1 MKKLKLITDG
11 SENNEKDTKNNL
23 DFGMLITIIILL
35 CAGIVMVAS
44 ASSYY
49 ALSNYNNSN
58 YFLVRQLF
66 FGIIGFIFMIIISN
80 IDYKR
85 YKKWGYLFYI
95 ICLVLLVLVLTP
107 LGQTRNGAKRWLGFG
122 ALVFQ
127 PSEIMKIGLVIGM
140 STYLSLNYKKLN
152 SFKGY
157 IIPILMLLLVV
168 IVMFMQKHLS
178 GTIVMFVAAC
188 SIIFVS
194 GIKVKARYIIA
205 GIIAVAAMLAV
216 FIFMPSG
223 DSTESSGSF
232 RLDRIVS
239 FLNPEEDIKGGNWQA
254 AQSLYAIG
262 SGGIFGR
269 GLGQSRQK
277 YLWLPEAQN
286 DFIFSVLGEELGL
299 VGTVTVLALFSFFIY
314 RGYRIAITARDM
326 YGSLLATGI
335 TSAFALQ
342 ILVNIAVVTCTVP
355 VTGMP
360 LPFFSYGGTALFI
373 NLCAMGILLNISRT
387 CRKN

>member
-140 STYLSLNYKKLN
+140 STYLSLNYKKLT

-157 IIPILMLLLVV
+157 IIPILMLILVV

-205 GIIAVAAMLAV
+205 GIIAAAAMLAV

>member
-11 SENNEKDTKNNL
+11 SEKNEKDTKNNL

-140 STYLSLNYKKLN
+140 STYLSLNYKKLT

-157 IIPILMLLLVV
+157 IIPILMLFLVV

-205 GIIAVAAMLAV
+205 GIIAAAAMFAV

>member
-95 ICLVLLVLVLTP
+95 LCLVLLVLVLTP

-205 GIIAVAAMLAV
+205 GIIAAAAMLAV

-223 DSTESSGSF
+223 DSTESGGSF

>member
-140 STYLSLNYKKLN
+140 STYLSLNYKKLT

-205 GIIAVAAMLAV
+205 GIIAAAAMLAV

-326 YGSLLATGI
+326 YGSLLSTGI

>member
-140 STYLSLNYKKLN
+140 STYLSLNYKKLT

-205 GIIAVAAMLAV
+205 GIIAAAAMLAV

-223 DSTESSGSF
+223 DLTESSGSF

>member
-1 MKKLKLITDG
+1 MKKEIFGNKESGNVKKI
-11 SENNEKDTKNNL
+11 

-49 ALSNYNNSN
+49 SLSNYENSN
-58 YFLVRQLF
+58 YFLVRQLV
-66 FGIIGFIFMIIISN
+66 FGIVGFIVMLIISK
-80 IDYKR
+80 IDYKN
-85 YKKWGYLFYI
+85 YKRWGYIFYI
-95 ICLVLLVLVLTP
+95 LCLVLLILVLTP

-152 SFKGY
+152 SLKGY
-157 IIPILMLLLVV
+157 LVPILMLVLVV
-168 IVMFMQKHLS
+168 IVMFLQKHLS
-178 GTIVMFVAAC
+178 GTIVMVIAAI
-188 SIIFVS
+188 SIIFAS
-194 GIKVKARYIIA
+194 GIKIKLRYILLG
-205 GIIAVAAMLAV
+205 GILVVGMLAV
-216 FIFMPSG
+216 FILMPSG
-223 DSTESSGSF
+223 DTESSGSF
-232 RLDRIVS
+232 RMDRIVS
-239 FLNPEEDIKGGNWQA
+239 FLNPEEDIRGGNWQA

-299 VGTVTVLALFSFFIY
+299 VGTLTILALFSFFIY
-314 RGYRIAITARDM
+314 RGYKIAINAKDM

-373 NLCAMGILLNISRT
+373 NLCAMGIVLNISRYS
-387 CRKN
+387 KKS

>member
-140 STYLSLNYKKLN
+140 STYLSLNYKKLT

-205 GIIAVAAMLAV
+205 GIIAAAAMLAV

-299 VGTVTVLALFSFFIY
+299 VGTLTVLALFSFFIY
-314 RGYRIAITARDM
+314 RGYRIAITAKDM

>member
-140 STYLSLNYKKLN
+140 STYLSLNYKKLT

-157 IIPILMLLLVV
+157 IIPILMLFLVV

-205 GIIAVAAMLAV
+205 GIIAAAAMLAV

>member
-58 YFLVRQLF
+58 YFLVRQLL

-140 STYLSLNYKKLN
+140 STYLSLNYKKLT

-205 GIIAVAAMLAV
+205 GIIAAAAMLAV

>member
-168 IVMFMQKHLS
+168 VVMFMQKHLS

-205 GIIAVAAMLAV
+205 GGIAAAAMLAV

-223 DSTESSGSF
+223 DSTEASGSF

-326 YGSLLATGI
+326 SGSLLATGI

>member
-157 IIPILMLLLVV
+157 IIPILMLFLVV

-205 GIIAVAAMLAV
+205 GIIAAAAMLAV

-262 SGGIFGR
+262 SGGVFGR

>member
-66 FGIIGFIFMIIISN
+66 FGIVGFIFMIIISN

-140 STYLSLNYKKLN
+140 STYLSLNYKKLT

-205 GIIAVAAMLAV
+205 GIIAAAAMLAV

>member
-66 FGIIGFIFMIIISN
+66 FGIIGFVFMIIISN

-140 STYLSLNYKKLN
+140 STYLSLNYKKLT

-205 GIIAVAAMLAV
+205 GIIAAAAMLAV

>member
-95 ICLVLLVLVLTP
+95 ICLVLLLLVLTP

-140 STYLSLNYKKLN
+140 STYLSLNYKKLT

-178 GTIVMFVAAC
+178 GTIVMFVASC

-205 GIIAVAAMLAV
+205 GIIAAAAMLAV

>member
-1 MKKLKLITDG
+1 MKKLKLIADG

-205 GIIAVAAMLAV
+205 GIIAAAAMLAV

-299 VGTVTVLALFSFFIY
+299 VGAVTVLALFSFFIY

>member
-140 STYLSLNYKKLN
+140 STYLSLNYKKLT

-205 GIIAVAAMLAV
+205 GIIAAAAMLAV

-223 DSTESSGSF
+223 DPTESGGSF

-262 SGGIFGR
+262 SGGVFGR

>member
-140 STYLSLNYKKLN
+140 STYLSLNYKKLT

-205 GIIAVAAMLAV
+205 GIIAAAAMLAV

-299 VGTVTVLALFSFFIY
+299 VGAVTVLALFSFFIY
-314 RGYRIAITARDM
+314 RGYRIAITAKDM

>member
-95 ICLVLLVLVLTP
+95 ICLVLLLLVLTP

-205 GIIAVAAMLAV
+205 GIIAAAAMLAV

-223 DSTESSGSF
+223 DSTESGGSF

>member
-95 ICLVLLVLVLTP
+95 ICLVLLLLVLTP

-140 STYLSLNYKKLN
+140 STYLSLNYKKLT

-205 GIIAVAAMLAV
+205 GIIAAVAMLAV

-223 DSTESSGSF
+223 ETESSGSF

-314 RGYRIAITARDM
+314 RGYRIAITAKDM

>member
-205 GIIAVAAMLAV
+205 GIIAAAAMLAV

-314 RGYRIAITARDM
+314 RGYRIAITAKDM

>member
-1 MKKLKLITDG
+1 MKKLKIN
-11 SENNEKDTKNNL
+11 SSKNDNKNL
-23 DFGMLITIIILL
+23 DFGMFITIIILL
-35 CAGIVMVAS
+35 CSGIVMVAS

-49 ALSNYNNSN
+49 ALSNYGNSN
-58 YFLVRQLF
+58 YFLVRQLLY
-66 FGIIGFIFMIIISN
+66 GVVGFVSMIIISK
-80 IDYKR
+80 IDYRK
-85 YKKWGYLFYI
+85 YKKWGYLLYI
-95 ICLVLLVLVLTP
+95 LCLILLVLVLTP

-140 STYLSLNYKKLN
+140 STYMYLNYKKLN
-152 SFKGY
+152 TLKGY
-157 IIPILMLLLVV
+157 IVPSIMLVLVV
-168 IVMFMQKHLS
+168 GIMFLQKHLS
-178 GTIVMFVAAC
+178 GTIVMVVAAF
-188 SIIFVS
+188 SIIFAS
-194 GIKVKARYIIA
+194 GIKIKLRYIVLG
-205 GIIAVAAMLAV
+205 GIFIIGILAL
-216 FIFMPSG
+216 FILMPSG
-223 DSTESSGSF
+223 KSSENKGSF

-262 SGGIFGR
+262 SGGVFGR

-286 DFIFSVLGEELGL
+286 DFIFSVVGEELGFIGTFAIL
-299 VGTVTVLALFSFFIY
+299 VLFTFFIY
-314 RGYRIAITARDM
+314 RGYRIAITAKDM
-326 YGSLLATGI
+326 YGALLATGI

-373 NLCAMGILLNISRT
+373 NLCTMGILLNISRHSK
-387 CRKN
+387 RI

>member
-122 ALVFQ
+122 AIVFQ

-140 STYLSLNYKKLN
+140 STYLSLNYKKLT

-168 IVMFMQKHLS
+168 VVMFMQKHLS

-205 GIIAVAAMLAV
+205 GIIAAAAMLAV

>member
-140 STYLSLNYKKLN
+140 STYLSLNYKKLT

-205 GIIAVAAMLAV
+205 GIIAAVAMLAV

>member
-49 ALSNYNNSN
+49 ALSNCNNSN

-140 STYLSLNYKKLN
+140 STYLSLNYKKLT

-205 GIIAVAAMLAV
+205 GIIAAAAMLAV

>member
-85 YKKWGYLFYI
+85 YNKWGYLFYI

-140 STYLSLNYKKLN
+140 STYLSLNYKKLT

-205 GIIAVAAMLAV
+205 GIIAAAAMLAV

>member
-66 FGIIGFIFMIIISN
+66 FGIVGFIFMIIISN

-205 GIIAVAAMLAV
+205 GIIAAAAMLAV

-223 DSTESSGSF
+223 DSTESGGSF

>member
-1 MKKLKLITDG
+1 MKKEIFGNKESG
-11 SENNEKDTKNNL
+11 NEKKI

-49 ALSNYNNSN
+49 ALSNYENSN
-58 YFLVRQLF
+58 YFLVRQLV
-66 FGIIGFIFMIIISN
+66 FGIVGFIVMLIISK
-80 IDYKR
+80 IDYKN
-85 YKKWGYLFYI
+85 YKRWGYIFYI
-95 ICLVLLVLVLTP
+95 LCLVLLILVLTP

-122 ALVFQ
+122 SLVFQ

-152 SFKGY
+152 SLKGY
-157 IIPILMLLLVV
+157 LVPILMLVLVV
-168 IVMFMQKHLS
+168 VVMFLQKHLS
-178 GTIVMFVAAC
+178 GTIVMVIAAI
-188 SIIFVS
+188 SIIFAS
-194 GIKVKARYIIA
+194 GIKIKLRYILFG
-205 GIIAVAAMLAV
+205 GILVVGMLAV
-216 FIFMPSG
+216 FILMPSG
-223 DSTESSGSF
+223 DTESSGSF
-232 RLDRIVS
+232 RMDRIVS
-239 FLNPEEDIKGGNWQA
+239 FLNPEEDIRGGNWQA

-299 VGTVTVLALFSFFIY
+299 VGTLTILALFSFFIY
-314 RGYRIAITARDM
+314 RGYKIAINARDM

-373 NLCAMGILLNISRT
+373 NLCAMGIVLNISRYS
-387 CRKN
+387 KKS

>member
-107 LGQTRNGAKRWLGFG
+107 LGQTRNGAKRWLGFD

-140 STYLSLNYKKLN
+140 STYLSLNYKKLT

-205 GIIAVAAMLAV
+205 GIIAAAAMLAV

-373 NLCAMGILLNISRT
+373 TLCAMGILLNISRT

>member
-122 ALVFQ
+122 DLVFQ

-205 GIIAVAAMLAV
+205 GIIAAAAMLAV

-223 DSTESSGSF
+223 DSTESGGSF

-326 YGSLLATGI
+326 YGSLLATSI

>member
-80 IDYKR
+80 IDYKW

-140 STYLSLNYKKLN
+140 STYLSLNYKKLT

-205 GIIAVAAMLAV
+205 GIIAAAAMLAV

>member
-95 ICLVLLVLVLTP
+95 ICLVLLLLVLTP

-140 STYLSLNYKKLN
+140 STYLSLNYKKLT

-205 GIIAVAAMLAV
+205 GIIAAVAMLAV

-314 RGYRIAITARDM
+314 RGYRIAITAKDM

>member
-107 LGQTRNGAKRWLGFG
+107 LGQTRNGAKRWLGFD

-140 STYLSLNYKKLN
+140 STYLSLNYKKLT

-205 GIIAVAAMLAV
+205 GIIAAAAMLAV

-262 SGGIFGR
+262 SGGVFGR

>member
-95 ICLVLLVLVLTP
+95 LCLVLLVLVLTP

-194 GIKVKARYIIA
+194 GIKVKARYIVA
-205 GIIAVAAMLAV
+205 GIIAAAAMLAV

-223 DSTESSGSF
+223 DSTESGGSF

>member
-194 GIKVKARYIIA
+194 GIKVKARYIVA
-205 GIIAVAAMLAV
+205 GIIAAAAMLAV

-223 DSTESSGSF
+223 DSTESGGSF

>member
-140 STYLSLNYKKLN
+140 STYLSLNYKKLT

-205 GIIAVAAMLAV
+205 GIIAAVAMLAV

-299 VGTVTVLALFSFFIY
+299 VGTVTVLVLFSFFIY

>member
-95 ICLVLLVLVLTP
+95 ICLVLLLLVLTP

-140 STYLSLNYKKLN
+140 STYLSLNYKKLT

-205 GIIAVAAMLAV
+205 GIIAAVAMLAV

-314 RGYRIAITARDM
+314 RGYRIAITAKDM
-326 YGSLLATGI
+326 YGSLLATGV